1 MKAIR
6 YHDYGAPDVL
16 RYQEIE
22 SPIPGDNE
30 VLIKVKSAS
39 INPLDWHMMRG
50 RPLFMRAMTGISKP
64 KQHGLGA
71 DIAGVVEATG
81 KGVTRFKPG
90 DHVFGDVYKLRL
102 GSLAEY
108 ACALENCL
116 VLKPENISF
125 EQVAASP
132 VAAIT
137 ALQGLR
143 DTGKIREGQS
153 VLINGASGG
162 VGSFAVQIAKSYGAQ
177 VTGVCSTR
185 NLELVKSIEADQ
197 VIDYTKEDFANQ
209 DKKYDLIFDAVGN
222 RSVPDIAKALKPN
235 GKCVIAGF
243 TNMPRLMHHIF
254 RGAWVSKTTNKW
266 VGLMPT
272 AHMEQ
277 EDLEFLAELLATGK
291 VRSVIDRVYPLE
303 KAAEAVEY
311 LETAHARGKVIIQI
325 SG

>member
-6 YHDYGAPDVL
+6 YHNYGAPDVL
-16 RYQEIE
+16 QLKEIDK
-22 SPIPGDNE
+22 PVPDNGE
-30 VLIKVKSAS
+30 VLVKVKSAS
-39 INPLDWHMMRG
+39 VNPLDWHMMRG
-50 RPLFMRAMTGISKP
+50 RPLFMRLTFGLKKP
-64 KQHGLGA
+64 GQNGLGA
-71 DIAGVVEATG
+71 DVSGVVESVG
-81 KGVTRFKPG
+81 SGVTRFSPG
-90 DHVFGDVYKLRL
+90 DEVFGDVFNTGL

-108 ACALENCL
+108 AKTKEDNL
-116 VLKPENISF
+116 VTKPKNISF
-125 EQVAASP
+125 DDMAAVP

-143 DTGKIREGQS
+143 DTGKIKSGQS

-162 VGSFAVQIAKSYGAQ
+162 VGSFAVQIAKSFGAQ

-185 NLELVKSIEADQ
+185 NLELVKSIGADQ
-197 VIDYTKEDFANQ
+197 IIDYTKEDFANQ
-209 DKKYDLIFDAVGN
+209 DEKYDLIFDAVGN
-222 RSVPDIAKALKPN
+222 RSVPDMAKALKPN

-243 TNMPRLMHHIF
+243 TNMPRLLHHIF
-254 RGAWVSKTTNKW
+254 RGVWVSKTTNKW

-311 LETAHARGKVIIQI
+311 LETGHARGKVVIQI
-325 SG
+325 S